1 MISQMLAF
9 VFSNGPAPS
18 SSYMLADFPGE
29 GRYVSYE
36 KRVHV
41 SEIHVENSHEGSHV
55 VFKEF
60 RNVLT
65 IQVDI

>member
-1 MISQMLAF
+1 
-9 VFSNGPAPS
+9 
-18 SSYMLADFPGE
+18 MLADFAGE

-41 SEIHVENSHEGSHV
+41 SEIHVENGHEGSHV